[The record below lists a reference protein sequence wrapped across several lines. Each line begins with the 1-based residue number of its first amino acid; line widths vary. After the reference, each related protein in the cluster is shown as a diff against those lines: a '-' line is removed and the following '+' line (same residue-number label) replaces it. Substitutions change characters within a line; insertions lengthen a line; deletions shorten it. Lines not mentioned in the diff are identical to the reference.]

1 MTFSFLGPDP
11 LVQQVDEL
19 LRRLA
24 EGESPR
30 DIESRQI
37 DCKEERGR
45 RGPEG
50 AILQGGAENDEAAR
64 HLADELAC
72 LANSPGGGALV
83 LGVAD
88 DGQRIGTELG
98 AEWLRHRIYELTSR
112 SLTVDVREAQ
122 LGGSRILVLMTLE
135 ALEPIHSSNNRVY
148 WRVDD
153 HCVEVDPTTWHA
165 GRLHRSGVDWSAL
178 PSGHT
183 LEDASAAALEVARRF
198 LREASEAGDAA
209 AAELLNATNEDLL
222 RRLNLVAD
230 VAGILTNAGSL
241 LFVGTPDDGID
252 YIRRDVPGGDST
264 NRSRSGRPLLEQ
276 VYEVDQAVRTAN
288 RVLHA
293 GEGLAKGQV
302 RAIPMRAARE
312 AIVNGVV
319 HRDWL
324 SAQPTT
330 VEHTGDTLTVIS
342 PGGFP
347 GGVRPDNIITHPSSP
362 RYKSL
367 AEAMAA
373 LRLAEREGI
382 GIDRMVGDM
391 LVLGRPEP
399 EITELSGPS
408 VRVSLLGGDPDPE
421 VIRFLG
427 DLEPPQAARDLDIV
441 LLVDHLTRHGFVDTA
456 TAGPVLQR
464 PPGET
469 TAAIERALGTTIDGR
484 SVIVAV
490 SGVPDGHPPAYRLSN
505 AARDRLPGRVGE
517 LTTATTRNRLILEWA
532 RARGRVSS
540 TEVADLAGLSV
551 VRSGQL
557 LTALE
562 ERGELAP
569 GKEVKLGRGFFYTP
583 AQTRP

>member
-11 LVQQVDEL
+11 LTEQVDDL
-19 LRRLA
+19 LRRLSA
-24 EGESPR
+24 GDVPK
-30 DIESRQI
+30 DIETRQV

-45 RGPEG
+45 RGP
-50 AILQGGAENDEAAR
+50 GGTIQPGSTENDEAAR

-72 LANSPGGGALV
+72 LANSPGGGAIV

-88 DGQRIGTELG
+88 DGQRIGTAID
-98 AEWLRHRIYELTSR
+98 AEWLRHRIYELTNR
-112 SLTVDVREAQ
+112 QLTVDVREGD
-122 LGGSRILVLMTLE
+122 LDGSRILVLMTHE
-135 ALEPIHSSNNRVY
+135 ALEPIRATNGRVH

-178 PSGHT
+178 PSGHRIA
-183 LEDASAAALEVARRF
+183 DASAAAIEVARRF
-198 LREASEAGDAA
+198 LREAADAGDAA
-209 AAELLNATNEDLL
+209 AAELLSATDEDLL

-230 VAGILTNAGSL
+230 AEGALTNAGSL

-252 YIRRDVPGGDST
+252 YIRRDYPGGDST
-264 NRSRSGRPLLEQ
+264 NRSRSSRPLLEQ

-324 SAQPTT
+324 STQPTT
-330 VEHTGDTLTVIS
+330 VEHTGDTLTVTS

-347 GGVRPDNIITHPSSP
+347 GGVRPENIITHPSSP
-362 RYKSL
+362 RYRSL
-367 AEAMAA
+367 AEAMAS
-373 LRLAEREGI
+373 LRLAEREGV
-382 GIDRMVGDM
+382 GVDRMVGDM
-391 LVLGRPEP
+391 LALGRPEP
-399 EITELSGPS
+399 EITELPGPS

-427 DLEPPQAARDLDIV
+427 DLDPPHAARDLDVV

-456 TAGPVLQR
+456 TAQPVLQR
-464 PPGET
+464 PAGET
-469 TAAIERALGTTIDGR
+469 SAAIDRAAATTVGGQP
-484 SVIVAV
+484 VIVPV
-490 SGVPDGHPPAYRLSN
+490 NGVPDGHPPAYRLSDS
-505 AARDRLPGRVGE
+505 ARERLPGRVGQ
-517 LTTATTRNRLILEWA
+517 LNSGAARNRLILAWA
-532 RARGRVSS
+532 RTRGRVSS
-540 TEVADLAGLSV
+540 TEVADLTGLSV
-551 VRSGQL
+551 VRSGQI
-557 LTALE
+557 LTELE
-562 ERGELAP
+562 ERGDLAP

-583 AQTRP
+583 TDV